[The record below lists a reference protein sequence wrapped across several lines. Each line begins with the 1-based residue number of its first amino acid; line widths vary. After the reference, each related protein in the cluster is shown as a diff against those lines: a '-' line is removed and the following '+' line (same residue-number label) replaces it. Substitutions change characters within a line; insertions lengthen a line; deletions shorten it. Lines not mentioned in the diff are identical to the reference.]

1 MFLID
6 SNDLSNNILSNSKLF
21 VEDVSL
27 FFVVH
32 NQNYSLSGLVM
43 FTCKYYNT
51 AQISLTFDSSSSQQ
65 TDQKPPAGL
74 ITK

>member
-32 NQNYSLSGLVM
+32 NQNYLSGLVM

-51 AQISLTFDSSSSQQ
+51 AQMSLTFDSSSSQQ
-65 TDQKPPAGL
+65 ADQKPPAGL
-74 ITK
+74 PTK